1 MQALPNH
8 GEEGAGQG
16 SGHGRVQ
23 DRPRPFSSLLDRPFD
38 DFVGLECNEVIYMC
52 PTTVIL
58 TPELFD
64 EDGLVRDFSFWSEPL
79 AEAIAQDVGIGSLT
93 EAHWKIIRAMREH
106 YGKLG
111 VAPAMHRVCHDAGI
125 ERQQVNDL
133 FGYCLIAWRIAGLP
147 SPGEEGKAYLSAM

>member
-1 MQALPNH
+1 
-8 GEEGAGQG
+8 
-16 SGHGRVQ
+16 
-23 DRPRPFSSLLDRPFD
+23 
-38 DFVGLECNEVIYMC
+38 
-52 PTTVIL
+52 VIL

-106 YGKLG
+106 YGKRG